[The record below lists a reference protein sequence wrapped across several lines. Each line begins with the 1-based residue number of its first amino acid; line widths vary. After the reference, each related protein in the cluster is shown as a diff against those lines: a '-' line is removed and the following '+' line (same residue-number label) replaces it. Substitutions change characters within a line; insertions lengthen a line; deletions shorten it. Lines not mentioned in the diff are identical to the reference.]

1 MENLILN
8 LIFGT
13 LTLITLLAVV
23 ALVVDAFNATK

>member
-23 ALVVDAFNATK
+23 ALAVDAFNATK

>member
-13 LTLITLLAVV
+13 LTLITLLGVV
-23 ALVVDAFNATK
+23 ALIVDSFNATK